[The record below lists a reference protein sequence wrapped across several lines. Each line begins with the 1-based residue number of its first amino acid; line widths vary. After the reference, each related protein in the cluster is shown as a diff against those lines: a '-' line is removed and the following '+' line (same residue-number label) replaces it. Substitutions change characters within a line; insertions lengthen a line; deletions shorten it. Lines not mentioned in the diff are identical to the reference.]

1 MIRRPP
7 RSTLFPYPTLFRS
20 RVTDP
25 AKRLDASPIDWAT
38 LDRRR
43 RADLAK
49 LNTMQQ
55 YAYTRTCRRAFVL
68 RYFGDPAARGSCSGC
83 DNCLGTHQAYRRE
96 RSESPARAASPKG
109 SSRQAAPD
117 TGQSRATPSAEV
129 EVALSPS
136 DAALLARLKALRTQI
151 AREERVPPY

>member
-25 AKRLDASPIDWAT
+25 AKRLDAYSIDWAT
-38 LDRRR
+38 LERRR

-49 LNTMQQ
+49 LDTMQQ

-83 DNCLGTHQAYRRE
+83 DNCLGTHEASKRE
-96 RSESPARAASPKG
+96 RS
-109 SSRQAAPD
+109 APPD
-117 TGQSRATPSAEV
+117 RKSV
-129 EVALSPS
+129 V
-136 DAALLARLKALRTQI
+136 
-151 AREERVPPY
+151 